1 MRGILAVLSEI
12 VGVVVVDW
20 LVAVKMTITMM
31 TAVPLMMME
40 SGGML
45 MVQ

>member
-1 MRGILAVLSEI
+1 MRGILALLSEI
-12 VGVVVVDW
+12 VVVVDW
-20 LVAVKMTITMM
+20 LVAVKTTITMM